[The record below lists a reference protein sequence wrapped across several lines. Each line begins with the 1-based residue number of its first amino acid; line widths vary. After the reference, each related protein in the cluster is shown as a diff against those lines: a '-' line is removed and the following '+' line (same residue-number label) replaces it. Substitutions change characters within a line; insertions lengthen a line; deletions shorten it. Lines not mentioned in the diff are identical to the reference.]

1 MANWINVSFSGLMMS
16 SWTADETGINFK
28 CKRYQYSDMHSAIS
42 VFSKGSFGSNGV
54 LEACLDGKLT
64 NLTFKGSQYPL
75 IQEFVSYVNDI
86 VDKNNGAVDD
96 AVYNLTG
103 ASGRSIKVYEDKAI
117 ITVNVTIGS
126 LLTNNATDGA
136 KTIYYS
142 DVIGVPF
149 KECRATL
156 GYLQLETASMQMNN
170 KNSNFFGENS
180 YTFNADQNAKMV
192 EVCQYIRDRV
202 EYYKKPQP
210 VVQSVSGADEL
221 IKYKQLLDMGA
232 ITQDEFDA
240 KKKQLLGL

>member
-1 MANWINVSFSGLMMS
+1 M
-16 SWTADETGINFK
+16 
-28 CKRYQYSDMHSAIS
+28 
-42 VFSKGSFGSNGV
+42 
-54 LEACLDGKLT
+54 
-64 NLTFKGSQYPL
+64 

-86 VDKNNGAVDD
+86 VDKNNGVVDD

-103 ASGRSIKVYEDKAI
+103 ARGRSIKVYEDKAI

-142 DVIGVPF
+142 DVIGVQF